1 MLGGDFYHSLFI
13 DQISVYIKIVL
24 IFPENSLKV
33 IYTKPDTNNS
43 YGIILFII
51 YLAVHKNSDIIIGI
65 DHFIVIHIE
74 GIIFRILKHRVIP
87 DIFRVIPGQDPV
99 KALKIII
106 TPGGRGNKKN
116 GIKAIFFLIGAK
128 IFLQGLDI
136 AVILQASGFP
146 GKIIFQEAVIGH
158 GQGYVYRFCK
168 NCAQLVVNAF

>member
-1 MLGGDFYHSLFI
+1 MCIRDS
-13 DQISVYIKIVL
+13 
-24 IFPENSLKV
+24 
-33 IYTKPDTNNS
+33 
-43 YGIILFII
+43 
-51 YLAVHKNSDIIIGI
+51 
-65 DHFIVIHIE
+65 FIVIHIE

-106 TPGGRGNKKN
+106 TPGGCGNKKN

-158 GQGYVYRFCK
+158 GKGYVYRFCK